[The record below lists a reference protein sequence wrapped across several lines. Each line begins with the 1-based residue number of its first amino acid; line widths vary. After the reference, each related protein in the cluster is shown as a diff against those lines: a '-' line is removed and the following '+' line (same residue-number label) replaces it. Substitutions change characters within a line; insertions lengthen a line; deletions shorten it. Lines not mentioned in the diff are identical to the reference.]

1 MMKILT
7 AEQMRQVDRLS
18 TERFG
23 IPSILLM
30 ENASVQLFRALEE
43 RFPDL
48 DRRRIG
54 ILAGKGNNGGDG
66 AGLARQLMQRRI
78 SPAFVL
84 LAKSTDVTGDAR
96 INLDILLKS
105 GLPVMEVRTPSDWVQ
120 VRPVL
125 DQCDIVVDAILGTG
139 LSKTPEGLYREA
151 IEWINQSSA
160 FVLAVDIPS
169 GMPSDSC
176 EGNNLCVR
184 ADLTVTF
191 TAPKIA
197 HVLNGDQEALG
208 RVSVVPIGSPPQLL
222 DDPAFSVG
230 QIDAE
235 MARQSLPSRRVN
247 AHKGDFGH
255 VALVGGS
262 PGKAGAITLSA
273 AAALRTGSG
282 LVTVHVPSTVQQV
295 VASARPEI
303 MTAGLATTAEGTFAL
318 AGLPELIDDLRARDA
333 VGVGPGISRVSET
346 AQFVR
351 RLVHDC
357 PVPMVLDADGLN
369 AFEGAAPSLRIASGQ
384 ALVLTPHPGEFAR
397 LTGLPPT
404 RIAADPIGCA
414 RAFATEH
421 QLWVVLKGFRTLLAS
436 PDGQVLVCPRGNP
449 GMATAGMGDTLTG
462 ILTSLVGQYAAAGR
476 TTPQDMTRSLA
487 LGVFVHAT
495 AGDRAA
501 LVSGY
506 ESLVAG
512 DVIEHLGIA
521 FEEIR
526 HGTAQGRIG

>member
-48 DRRRIG
+48 DRRRIA
-54 ILAGKGNNGGDG
+54 IIAGKGNNGGDG
-66 AGLARQLMQRRI
+66 AGLTRQLMQRGI
-78 SPAFVL
+78 APAFVL
-84 LAKSTDVTGDAR
+84 LAKNADVTGDAR

-105 GLPVMEVRTPSDWVQ
+105 GLPVMEIRTSSDWLR

-139 LSKTPEGLYREA
+139 LSKAPEGLYREA
-151 IEWINQSSA
+151 IEWINGSSA

-176 EGNNLCVR
+176 EGTHSCVR
-184 ADLTVTF
+184 SDLTVTF

-197 HVLNGDQEALG
+197 HVLNADQEALG
-208 RVSVVPIGSPPQLL
+208 EVIVVPIGSPPQLL
-222 DDPAFSVG
+222 DDAAFTVG
-230 QIDAE
+230 RMDTE
-235 MARQSLPSRRVN
+235 MARQALPLRRVN

-273 AAALRTGSG
+273 AAALRTGAG
-282 LVTVHVPSTVQQV
+282 LVTVHVPSSVQQI

-303 MTAGLATTAEGTFAL
+303 MTAGLATTAERTFAL
-318 AGLPELIDDLRARDA
+318 EALSGLLDDLRARDA
-333 VGVGPGISRVSET
+333 VGVGPGISRVAET
-346 AQFVR
+346 AEFVR
-351 RLVHDC
+351 RLVQES
-357 PVPMVLDADGLN
+357 PVPVVLDADGLN
-369 AFEGAAPSLRIASGQ
+369 AFEGEATSLRIKSGQ
-384 ALVLTPHPGEFAR
+384 ALVLTPHPGEFGR
-397 LTGLPPT
+397 LTGLPT
-404 RIAADPIGCA
+404 ARISADPIGCA

-421 QLWVVLKGFRTLLAS
+421 DLWVVLKGFRTLVAS

-462 ILTSLVGQYAAAGR
+462 ILTSLVGQYAAAGKR
-476 TTPQDMTRSLA
+476 GPEDITRALA
-487 LGVFVHAT
+487 IGVFVHAT

-512 DVIEHLGIA
+512 DVIEHLGVA

-526 HGTAQGRIG
+526 HGTAQGRID